1 VIIVTTRSFKRC
13 DINTV
18 NITLHITNLK
28 NMEENT
34 MARITKWNPE
44 NEHFWK
50 TEGKK
55 HARRNLWISVPSL
68 MLAFVIW
75 QIWSVVAVRLND
87 IGFQFTDEQ
96 LFTLAAIPGL
106 VGATLRFIYTFGVG
120 KFGGRNFTVFATG
133 ILAIPAI
140 GIGIAVQNPDTPY
153 SIMLLLAALCGLG
166 GGNFCSSTAN
176 ISFFFPKR
184 EKGTGLGINGG
195 LGNMGVSV
203 VQFVT
208 PLIITISTFAFIGG
222 EGQLLADGSQ
232 IWLQNAAF
240 IWVIPILIMTVIA
253 YFGMDNLPN
262 TKQSVS
268 EQFVIVKRKHTWIM
282 TWLYIATF
290 GSFIGYSA
298 AFPLLLKTL
307 FPEYIALAFLGAF
320 LAAGARPIGGW
331 LSDKLGGERVTSIVF
346 VIMGLGAGAVIL
358 FSNQRN
364 FTGFIISF
372 LILFIVAGIGSGS
385 TFQMIPYIFPAKE
398 AAPVLGFT
406 AAFAAYGSFFIP
418 KLLGWSADTT
428 GTPINALYF
437 FIGFYAISFILNWY
451 FYQSKKAEV
460 KTFRTIDKA
469 A

>member
-1 VIIVTTRSFKRC
+1 
-13 DINTV
+13 
-18 NITLHITNLK
+18 
-28 NMEENT
+28 
-34 MARITKWNPE
+34 MARITHWHPE
-44 NEHFWK
+44 DPHFWEK
-50 TEGKK
+50 EGRK

-68 MLAFVIW
+68 MLAFIVW

-87 IGFQFTDEQ
+87 IGFQFTSEE

-106 VGATLRFIYTFGVG
+106 VGATLRFVYTFGVG
-120 KFGGRNFTVFATG
+120 KFGGRNWTVFATG
-133 ILAIPAI
+133 ILALPAM

-153 SIMLLLAALCGLG
+153 SVMLLLAALCGLG
-166 GGNFCSSTAN
+166 GGNFCSSSAN
-176 ISFFFPKR
+176 ISFFFPKK

-208 PLIITISTFAFIGG
+208 PLIITTSTFAFMGG
-222 EGQLLADGSQ
+222 SGQVLPDGSQ

-262 TKQSVS
+262 NKQSVS

-282 TWLYIATF
+282 TWLYVATF

-307 FPEYIALAFLGAF
+307 FPQYVPLAFLGAF
-320 LAAGARPIGGW
+320 LAAAARPVGGW
-331 LSDKLGGERVTSIVF
+331 ISDKFGGERITAYVF
-346 VIMGLGAGAVIL
+346 VVMGLGAISVIYFTL
-358 FSNQRN
+358 QQN
-364 FTGFIISF
+364 FAGFLTSF
-372 LILFIVAGIGSGS
+372 LILFIAAGIGSGS
-385 TFQMIPYIFPAKE
+385 TFQMIPFIFPAKE

-406 AAFAAYGSFFIP
+406 AAFAAYGSFLIP
-418 KLLGWSADTT
+418 KLLGWAAENT
-428 GTPINALYF
+428 GSPINALYV
-437 FIGFYAISFILNWY
+437 FIAFYVISFILNWY
-451 FYQSKKAEV
+451 YYQSKKAEV
-460 KTFRTIDKA
+460 TKFKSNKKA